1 MRTSPTFWNPE
12 RWLRRGLQLTVI
24 AGIVFAAFV
33 PVDGQA
39 QEKVLNLYSARHYQT
54 DNALYDNFTKQT
66 GIKLNRIELGDEQL
80 VQRLKSEGAN
90 SPADVVL
97 LVDAARLWRAQ
108 IDGLFQ
114 PIQSKALDERI
125 PANLRSNDGTWYGF
139 STRARAIVY
148 DKARVKP
155 ADVDTYEKLAD
166 PRLKGLVCTRSG
178 SHPYM
183 LSLIGAMIERNGE
196 AKTEEWAKGMV
207 ANMARPPRGG
217 DTDQIKGVASGECGV
232 ALTNTYYWLRLVRS
246 DDPKDKEIV
255 AKVGFVWP
263 NQATSGTHINVSGGG
278 VAKNAPNKAHAVLF
292 LEYLS
297 SSQAQAYFANGN
309 NEWPAVAGAKTNNPA
324 LAALGTPKFE
334 NVPVST
340 IGKNQIAA
348 QRILDRVGYR

>member
-1 MRTSPTFWNPE
+1 MSRFTSIAE
-12 RWLRRGLQLTVI
+12 RWLRRGLQATVI
-24 AGIVFAAFV
+24 LSMAAAAIS
-33 PVDGQA
+33 PLDGHA
-39 QEKVLNLYSARHYQT
+39 QDKVLNLYSARHYQT

-66 GIKLNRIELGDEQL
+66 GIKINRIELGDEAL
-80 VQRLKSEGAN
+80 VQRVKTEGAN
-90 SPADVVL
+90 SPADVIL

-108 IDGLFQ
+108 IDGLFV
-114 PIQSKALDERI
+114 PVESKLLAERI
-125 PANLRSNDGTWYGF
+125 PVNLRSNDGTWYGF

-148 DKARVKP
+148 DKSRVKP

-166 PRLKGLVCTRSG
+166 PKLKGLVCTRSG

-246 DDPKDKEIV
+246 DDPKDKQVV
-255 AKVGFVWP
+255 AKVGFLWP
-263 NQATSGTHINVSGGG
+263 NQATTGTHINISGGG
-278 VAKNAPNKAHAVLF
+278 VAKSAPNRANAVLF

-297 SSQAQAYFANGN
+297 APQAQTYFADGN
-309 NEWPAVAGAKTNNPA
+309 NEWPVVKGVKTDNAA

-334 NVPVST
+334 NVPISS
-340 IGKNQIAA
+340 IGKDQIAA

>member
-1 MRTSPTFWNPE
+1 MRTPTLWTAE
-12 RWLRRGLQLTVI
+12 RWLRRGLQLTVV
-24 AGIVFAAFV
+24 AGIVLAALAPLDV
-33 PVDGQA
+33 TA
-39 QEKVLNLYSARHYQT
+39 QDKVVNLYSARHYQT

-66 GIKLNRIELGDEQL
+66 GVRINRIELGDEQL
-80 VQRLKSEGAN
+80 LQRLKTEGAN

-114 PIQSKALDERI
+114 PVQSKVLDERI
-125 PANLRSNDGTWYGF
+125 PARLRSNDGTWFGF
-139 STRARAIVY
+139 STRARVIVY
-148 DKARVKP
+148 DKSRLKAE
-155 ADVDTYEKLAD
+155 DVNTYEKLAD
-166 PRLKGLVCTRSG
+166 ARLRAMVCTRSG

-196 AKTEEWAKGMV
+196 AKTEEWARGMV

-217 DTDQIKGVASGECGV
+217 DTDQIKGVAAGECGV
-232 ALTNTYYWLRLVRS
+232 ALTNSYYWLRLVRS
-246 DDPKDKEIV
+246 SDPRDKEVVSKV
-255 AKVGFVWP
+255 ALVWP
-263 NQATSGTHINVSGGG
+263 NQATSGTHINISGGG
-278 VAKNAPNKAHAVLF
+278 IAKNAPNKANALLF

-297 SSQAQAYFANGN
+297 GPQAQAYFADGN
-309 NEWPAVAGAKTNNPA
+309 NEWPVVKGVKTDNPA

-334 NVPVST
+334 DVAVST